1 MKSTLLEMLKQIRGF
16 TIHLLENTNPD
27 WVTWSPDGTSNHM
40 IWHAGHAI
48 WVEDLLCVKRLQ
60 GDSYLVDDAWTS
72 KFGQHCD
79 PVSEQTDWPTV
90 DEMKNALLDQQAKM
104 TELIEGMTPEQ
115 LVIDSENNRDLVG
128 GMIHA
133 MHDESKHQG
142 EMYLLHK
149 LAKVKFE
156 G

>member
-1 MKSTLLEMLKQIRGF
+1 MVDEA
-16 TIHLLENTNPD
+16 
-27 WVTWSPDGTSNHM
+27 WS
-40 IWHAGHAI
+40 
-48 WVEDLLCVKRLQ
+48 K
-60 GDSYLVDDAWTS
+60 

-79 PVSEQTDWPTV
+79 PVSEQTDWPTIE
-90 DEMKNALLDQQAKM
+90 EMKRVLLDQQTKLE
-104 TELIEGMTPEQ
+104 ELLNAMGPDQ
-115 LVIDSENNRDLVG
+115 LVIDPSNNRDLVG

-149 LAKVKFE
+149 LAKVQF

>member
-16 TIHLLENTNPD
+16 TVQLLENTEPE
-27 WVTWSPDGTSNHM
+27 WATWAPKGTSNHM
-40 IWHAGHAI
+40 IWHAGHAV
-48 WVEDLLCVKRLQ
+48 WVEDLLCVQRLQ
-60 GDSYLVDDAWTS
+60 GESYLVDEAWS
-72 KFGQHCD
+72 KKFGQHCD
-79 PVSEQTDWPTV
+79 PVSEQTDWPTIE
-90 DEMKNALLDQQAKM
+90 EMKRVLLDQQTKLE
-104 TELIEGMTPEQ
+104 ELFNAMGPDQ
-115 LVIDSENNRDLVG
+115 LVIDPSNNRDLVG

-149 LAKVKFE
+149 LAKVQF